1 MRTEHILME
10 DKELQRYQKVT
21 ICSFLFVTMKTHN
34 KLYFGCLMLAV
45 LCLGHLLLET
55 GKAFLSTRQVSAL
68 PGELLLQLG

>member
-1 MRTEHILME
+1 M
-10 DKELQRYQKVT
+10 QV
-21 ICSFLFVTMKTHN
+21 LFVKMKMHN
-34 KLYFGCLMLAV
+34 KLYLGCLMLEV